1 MKEDKQLVTLQELNS
16 LIGDLGKRY
25 PHQID
30 NFFPLRF
37 WFLITVAFIYAFN
50 LLLTPGEIASRLAV
64 EPIEIARLTKYVYFR
79 GWFIIVITVI
89 ASYTYLNDWYFN
101 IVIFC
106 MFMIASMNFIFDFFT
121 VYYVQIGTPTNLLTA
136 IIMVRLSVVLV
147 IFVGIRNLSRI
158 PEKKDRMNILLP
170 FRKKF

>member
-37 WFLITVAFIYAFN
+37 WFLITVAFTYAFN